1 MKIHVS
7 NLFQTL
13 LIFLTQISKATSNRM
28 LLKIFLRLPSNFF
41 TKYIGILGC
50 ILGWMKKVE
59 ELIWPYCVHLY
70 LTLWHQYIP
79 CVFPIPLKTSNI
91 RTQYVLGLIFD
102 PIYISMWALERAI
115 IYLQPGLKLGS
126 YFMSFSLNQSVSLKS
141 VV

>member
-1 MKIHVS
+1 MKIQVS

-13 LIFLTQISKATSNRM
+13 LIFLTQIIIGYIQQNVVENISKVAY
-28 LLKIFLRLPSNFF
+28 LFF
-41 TKYIGILGC
+41 HEIHKGILG
-50 ILGWMKKVE
+50 WKKVE

-102 PIYISMWALERAI
+102 PIYISMWALKRAI
-115 IYLQPGLKLGS
+115 IYLQPGLMLGL
-126 YFMSFSLNQSVSLKS
+126 YFMAFLLNQSTISLLKS